1 MFDNI
6 VVGVNPVDSAVD
18 ALQRAQHLAEHFGST
33 LHMVTA
39 FDPVAERGRG
49 EPSGIVSPA
58 RAEAEKFLERYASS
72 MTTEVRTHA
81 LPGKAADAI
90 LQVAGEV
97 GADLIVVGNRGMK
110 GVRRVLGSVP
120 NEITHRADCSVLVVN
135 TT

>member
-1 MFDNI
+1 MFDTI

-18 ALQRAQHLAEHFGST
+18 ALQRAQDLAERFGST

-49 EPSGIVSPA
+49 EPSGVVSAA
-58 RAEAEKFLERYASS
+58 RSEAEKFLERYAAS
-72 MTTEVRTHA
+72 MTTPVRTHA
-81 LPGKAADAI
+81 LPGKAAEAI
-90 LQVAGEV
+90 LQVATEV

-120 NEITHRADCSVLVVN
+120 NEITHRADCSVLVVH